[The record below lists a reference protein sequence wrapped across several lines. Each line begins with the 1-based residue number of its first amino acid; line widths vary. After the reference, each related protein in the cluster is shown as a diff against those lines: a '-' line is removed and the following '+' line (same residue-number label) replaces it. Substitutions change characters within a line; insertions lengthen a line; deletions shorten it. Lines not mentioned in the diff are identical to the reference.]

1 MKKVINQGTVC
12 SASVA
17 PVFSHAAVKKAASR
31 VAFPLSAPTERRELL
46 GSVEVEGSAEERD
59 PGFVSLRKWRKENI
73 HLKAK
78 DLKTAG
84 FHE

>member
-1 MKKVINQGTVC
+1 MILKNRADWFWGSLATPAVMKKVINQGTVC
-12 SASVA
+12 LASVA

-59 PGFVSLRKWRKENI
+59 PGFVSLRK
-73 HLKAK
+73 
-78 DLKTAG
+78 
-84 FHE
+84 